1 MTILKFTKADMLNS
15 TLVTPETGA
24 PVFTILTRSH
34 FIRANGRDSDT
45 ESEDEDSAT
54 QRTIITNKTGRTVAE
69 IAWKGRQP
77 VEVVIGKEKIN
88 VKGMF
93 GTKSA
98 ILSQNVVGLPTRFDP
113 ELFWLAAPSGLS
125 LLDYES
131 SQTRGQY
138 HVNAIRVGDKLR
150 AAPIAGFGNDYLEF
164 DSHPDAPTEEFIVS
178 FILVETMRRGRFNL
192 NPHKPWTEN
201 LASIGRK
208 IRRSS
213 V

>member
-1 MTILKFTKADMLNS
+1 MILKFTKADILNS
-15 TLVTPETGA
+15 SLVTPETGA
-24 PVFTILTRSH
+24 PVFTILTRPH
-34 FIRANGRDSDT
+34 FIRAIGRDSDT
-45 ESEDEDSAT
+45 ESDDEDSET
-54 QRTIITNKTGRTVAE
+54 QRTIITSKSGRTVAE
-69 IAWKGRQP
+69 IAWRGRKP

-113 ELFWLAAPSGLS
+113 ALFWIAAPNGLS
-125 LLDYES
+125 ILDSES
-131 SQTRGQY
+131 NQTRGHY
-138 HVNAIRVGDKLR
+138 HVNSIRVGDKLR
-150 AAPIAGFGNDYLEF
+150 TAPIAGFGNDYLEF
-164 DSHPDAPTEEFIVS
+164 DGHPDASTEEFIVS
-178 FILVETMRRGRFNL
+178 FILVETLRRGRFNL

-201 LASIGRK
+201 LANIGRK